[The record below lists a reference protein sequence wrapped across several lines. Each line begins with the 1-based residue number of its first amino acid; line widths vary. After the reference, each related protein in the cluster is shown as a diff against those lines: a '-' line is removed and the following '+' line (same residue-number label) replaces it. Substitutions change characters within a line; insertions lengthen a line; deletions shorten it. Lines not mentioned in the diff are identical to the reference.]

1 MRIIELF
8 KAVFLGIVE
17 GITEWLPISSTGHM
31 ILVDEFLKLN
41 VGEEFK
47 ELFFVVVQLGAI
59 LAVPVLFFD
68 KLWPFSK
75 KKTKAE
81 RDATISL
88 WLKVIVGA
96 LPAGII
102 GLLLGDLLESVL
114 YNPWIVAAA
123 LVVYGIAFIVIERLK
138 KKTGDNFRVTDIR
151 DLTYTDALKIGAF
164 QILSLV
170 PGTSRSGSTIIG
182 GMLSGVSRVVA
193 SEFSFFM
200 AIPLMAGASGYKLL
214 KFALDGV
221 TVTTEEIVILLIGIV
236 VSFLVSLAVIKFLI
250 DFVKRHTFT
259 SFGIYR
265 IVLGLAVISYFIFA

>member
-59 LAVPVLFFD
+59 LAVPVIFFD

-75 KKTKAE
+75 KKSKDE
-81 RDATISL
+81 RDATVSL

-114 YNPWIVAAA
+114 YNPWIVVAA
-123 LVVYGIAFIVIERLK
+123 LAVYGIAFIVIERLK

>member
-75 KKTKAE
+75 KKSKAE

-138 KKTGDNFRVTDIR
+138 KKTGDNFRVNDIR

-236 VSFLVSLAVIKFLI
+236 VSFIVSLAVIKFLI

>member
-41 VGEEFK
+41 VGEDFK

-75 KKTKAE
+75 KKNKDE
-81 RDATISL
+81 RDDTVSL

-123 LVVYGIAFIVIERLK
+123 LAVYGIAFIVIERLK

>member
-41 VGEEFK
+41 VGEKFK

-75 KKTKAE
+75 KKSKDE
-81 RDATISL
+81 RDATVSL

-123 LVVYGIAFIVIERLK
+123 LAVYGIAFIVIERLK

-214 KFALDGV
+214 KFALEGV
-221 TVTTEEIVILLIGIV
+221 MVTTEEIVILLIGIV

>member
-75 KKTKAE
+75 KKSKDE
-81 RDATISL
+81 RDATVSL

-123 LVVYGIAFIVIERLK
+123 LAVYGIAFIVIERLK

-200 AIPLMAGASGYKLL
+200 AIPLMA
-214 KFALDGV
+214 
-221 TVTTEEIVILLIGIV
+221 
-236 VSFLVSLAVIKFLI
+236 
-250 DFVKRHTFT
+250 
-259 SFGIYR
+259 
-265 IVLGLAVISYFIFA
+265 